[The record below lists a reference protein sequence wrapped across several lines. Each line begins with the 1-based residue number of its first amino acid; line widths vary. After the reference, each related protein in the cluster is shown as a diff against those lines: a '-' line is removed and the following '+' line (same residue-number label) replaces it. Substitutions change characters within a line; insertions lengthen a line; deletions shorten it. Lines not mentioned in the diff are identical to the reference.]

1 MGFDR
6 YRCVL
11 DRIFPFSKLPEYRRR
26 FRFRKYRTA
35 FVSDE
40 KKYDQALE
48 DFNMAIKLNP
58 GYAEAY
64 FNMSGVEYFLGR
76 KDEAC
81 GHLLKAV
88 NLGFKN
94 AKETYS
100 KFCGENNSLK

>member
-40 KKYDQALE
+40 KNVKVK
-48 DFNMAIKLNP
+48 M
-58 GYAEAY
+58 
-64 FNMSGVEYFLGR
+64 VESFTDRFRPFSSLVRPAVYM
-76 KDEAC
+76 
-81 GHLLKAV
+81 LL
-88 NLGFKN
+88 LQFRP
-94 AKETYS
+94 Y
-100 KFCGENNSLK
+100 L